1 MSQRII
7 GIMSAIP
14 EEITGVVHLLENK
27 EEIRL
32 GKRTYYSGL
41 INNQHV
47 VVVYSRIGKVAAAT
61 TISTL
66 ILKFNITELIFTGV
80 AGGISSQLKIG
91 DIVVGT
97 ELVQHD
103 MDAFPLF
110 PKYEI
115 PLIGKSYF
123 EANQHL
129 VEQAK
134 GAIQSIFENSYLH
147 QVISAEDL
155 KQFNIQQPNL
165 HTGLIASGDQFFR
178 EQEQKDNLVE
188 GLPNTMCVEME
199 GAAVAQVCYEYNI
212 PFVVIRTIS
221 DEADQH
227 ATIDFMKFTERV
239 SNIYSIEIIKN
250 IMKQKVL

>member
-14 EEITGVVHLLENK
+14 EEITGVVQLLENK

-32 GKRTYYSGL
+32 GKRIYYTGR
-41 INNQHV
+41 INNQNV
-47 VVVYSRIGKVAAAT
+47 IVVYSRIGKVAAAT

-80 AGGISSQLKIG
+80 AGGISSDLKIG
-91 DIVVGT
+91 DIVIGT

-110 PKYEI
+110 PTYEI
-115 PLIGKSYF
+115 PLIGKTF
-123 EANQHL
+123 FKADQQL
-129 VEQAK
+129 VEIASK
-134 GAIQSIFENSYLH
+134 SIQTIFENSYLH
-147 QVISAEDL
+147 QVISDDDL
-155 KQFNIQQPNL
+155 KQFNIQHPKMHQ
-165 HTGLIASGDQFFR
+165 GLIASGDQFFR
-178 EQEQKDNLVE
+178 ENTQKEQLIT
-188 GLPNTMCVEME
+188 GLPNTLCVEME
-199 GAAVAQVCYEYNI
+199 GAAVAQVCYEYGI

-227 ATIDFMKFTERV
+227 STIDFTKFTAHI
-239 SNIYSIEIIKN
+239 SNIYSIEIIKQ
-250 IMKQKVL
+250 IIS